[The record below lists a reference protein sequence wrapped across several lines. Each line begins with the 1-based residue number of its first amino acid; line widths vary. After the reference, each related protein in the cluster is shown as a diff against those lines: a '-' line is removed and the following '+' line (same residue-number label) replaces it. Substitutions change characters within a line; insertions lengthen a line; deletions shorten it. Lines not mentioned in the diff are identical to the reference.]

1 VSLVEKINKS
11 KINSV
16 DEVGQRAKRGI
27 SAFIKSMLADGKSQE
42 AIISS
47 IADGTAARGIGHIGL
62 SVYNP
67 SGTACKTGCAFCCI
81 LSGEDGGTITEVEAK
96 QVFSALHKF
105 QNEPDGRDWNPK
117 ACAALDPSTLTCR
130 SYETRPMICR
140 SYISTDASACEKVAQ
155 GESGSGMGTLEPY
168 HTYLASLEVSRSS
181 LKGVKRVS
189 TYSLAKL
196 AANAVGGVSLDEA
209 LKRSRHNSVELNK
222 EIKRS
227 NKDISRVS

>member
-1 VSLVEKINKS
+1 MSLIEKIDKS
-11 KINSV
+11 KISSV
-16 DEVGQRAKRGI
+16 HEVGQRAKRGI

-47 IADGTAARGIGHIGL
+47 IADGTAAQGIGHIGL
-62 SVYNP
+62 SVYDP
-67 SGTACKTGCAFCCI
+67 SGIACKNGCAFCCI
-81 LSGEDGGTITEVEAK
+81 LSGEDGGIITEAEAK
-96 QVFSALHKF
+96 QVFSALNKL
-105 QNEPDGRDWNPK
+105 QNKPDGRDWNPS
-117 ACAALDPSTLTCR
+117 ACAALDPKTLTCR

-155 GESGSGMGTLEPY
+155 GESGLGMGTLEPY
-168 HTYLASLEVSRSS
+168 HSYLASLEVSRSS

-196 AANAVGGVSLDEA
+196 AANAVGGATLKEA
-209 LKRSRHNSVELNK
+209 LKRSRHDTFELNK

>member
-1 VSLVEKINKS
+1 MKKNVSLVEKINKS

-16 DEVGQRAKRGI
+16 DEFGQRAKRGI
-27 SAFIKSMLADGKSQE
+27 SAFVKSMLADGKSQE

-67 SGTACKTGCAFCCI
+67 SDTACKTGCAFCCI

-96 QVFSALHKF
+96 QVFTALNKF
-105 QNEPDGRDWNPK
+105 QNKPDGRDWNPS
-117 ACAALDPSTLTCR
+117 ACAALDPETLTCR

-168 HTYLASLEVSRSS
+168 HT
-181 LKGVKRVS
+181 
-189 TYSLAKL
+189 
-196 AANAVGGVSLDEA
+196 
-209 LKRSRHNSVELNK
+209 
-222 EIKRS
+222 
-227 NKDISRVS
+227 